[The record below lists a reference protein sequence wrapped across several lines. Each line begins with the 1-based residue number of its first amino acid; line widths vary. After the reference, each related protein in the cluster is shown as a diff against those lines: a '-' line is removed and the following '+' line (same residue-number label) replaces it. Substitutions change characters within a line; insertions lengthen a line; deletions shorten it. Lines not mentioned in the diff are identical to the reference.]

1 MTINRCLIAKND
13 IKKGEEAAQLWPSH
27 NFENIEEY
35 DKSYLRFIESL
46 VKYLKNEITY
56 EKLKAIV
63 EDIIEESEKRGA
75 YSLFNYMTEDP
86 DGEFNWKDK

>member
-1 MTINRCLIAKND
+1 MSVYRCLVAKKN
-13 IKKGEEAAQLWPSH
+13 IKKGNIAAQLWPSH

-56 EKLKAIV
+56 EKLKATAKDV
-63 EDIIEESEKRGA
+63 IEESERRGA
-75 YSLFNYMTEDP
+75 FNLFEYMTEDP
-86 DGEFNWKDK
+86 DGEFTWKDK